1 MYNKA
6 RGEVIRVDIL
16 IYILLV
22 AMGYLYGSIPFA
34 LVIGKLFYHTD
45 VRNSGSG
52 NLGGTNAG
60 RVLGKKAGL
69 AVILLDAS
77 KCCISVL
84 LAGAIAKHLGLDI
97 RIIYLCALS
106 CVIGHCYP
114 IFAGFRG
121 GKAVSVAIGYALV
134 TNIYAFIIALVIF
147 LVTLK
152 ISKYVSL
159 SSILASLSIVV
170 ISPFIGYDAIGIFT
184 NICIVAL
191 LVYKHKDNI
200 KRLKAGTE
208 NKISWM

>member
-1 MYNKA
+1 MKI
-6 RGEVIRVDIL
+6 VI
-16 IYILLV
+16 ILLLLV
-22 AMGYLYGSIPFA
+22 MSYLYGSVPFA

-45 VRNSGSG
+45 VRESGSG

-77 KCCISVL
+77 KCCISILISKAVAL
-84 LAGAIAKHLGLDI
+84 HFGITLDI
-97 RIIYLCALS
+97 IYPCALA

-134 TNIYAFIIALVIF
+134 TNIYAFLIAIVIF
-147 LVTLK
+147 LITLK

-159 SSILASLSIVV
+159 SSILGSSMILILSPILGY
-170 ISPFIGYDAIGIFT
+170 SPLGIAT
-184 NICIVAL
+184 NACIVAL
-191 LVYKHKDNI
+191 LIYKHKANI
-200 KRLKAGTE
+200 QRIKNGTE
-208 NKISWM
+208 SKITWM